1 MIIAV
6 DGPAASGK
14 GTLAR
19 RLAQAYDLAYLDTGS
34 LYRGVAYLVLSRG
47 QDPNDTAAALEAAQA
62 LDPADIPDAEIRKD
76 SIGAAASI
84 VAAMEDV
91 REAIRDLQIAFAHHP
106 PEGKAG
112 AVLDG
117 RDIGTVICPDA
128 DVKIFVDAAPEIRAK
143 RRHLELKERDP
154 HGAPS
159 YEQILA
165 DLQERDRRDQNR
177 ASSPLKPAEDSHLLD
192 TTNFSIESAF
202 QAACEI
208 VDRARHKA

>member
-19 RLAQAYDLAYLDTGS
+19 RLARAYNLAYLDTGS
-34 LYRGVAYLVLSRG
+34 LYRGVAQTVLARG
-47 QDPNDTAAALEAAQA
+47 QDPEDQNAAVQAAQT
-62 LDPADIPDAEIRKD
+62 LDPQHIPENEIRRD
-76 SIGAAASI
+76 DVGAAASI
-84 VAAMEDV
+84 VAAMEPV
-91 REAIRDLQIAFAHHP
+91 RIAIRDLQIQFANNP
-106 PEGKAG
+106 PDGKAG

-117 RDIGTVICPDA
+117 RDIGTVICPHA
-128 DVKIFVDAAPEIRAK
+128 DVKLFVDAAPEIRAK
-143 RRHLELKERDP
+143 RRHLELNERDP
-154 HGAPS
+154 DGAPR

-165 DLQERDRRDQNR
+165 DLTERDRRDR
-177 ASSPLKPAEDSHLLD
+177 TRSSSPLKPAEDSHLLD

-208 VDRARHKA
+208 VDRALEGA

>member
-19 RLAQAYDLAYLDTGS
+19 HLAEAYNLAYLDTGA
-34 LYRGVAYLVLSRG
+34 LYRGVAYLLLSQG
-47 QDPNDTAAALEAAQA
+47 KDPHDRAAAVAAAQA
-62 LDPADIPDAEIRKD
+62 LNPADVPDEQIRKD
-76 SIGAAASI
+76 TVGAAASI
-84 VAAMEDV
+84 VAAMDEV
-91 REAIRDLQIAFAHHP
+91 RVAIRDLQIEFAHHP
-106 PEGKAG
+106 PSGKAG

-128 DVKIFVDAAPEIRAK
+128 DVKLFVDAAPEIRAK

-154 HGAPS
+154 GNAPS

-165 DLQERDRRDQNR
+165 DLQERDRRDQTR
-177 ASSPLKPAEDSHLLD
+177 DSSPLKPAEDSYLLD

-208 VDRARHKA
+208 VDRAFSKA

>member
-19 RLAQAYDLAYLDTGS
+19 RLAKAYDLAYLDTGS
-34 LYRGVAYLVLSRG
+34 LYRGVAYLVLRSG
-47 QDPNDTAAALEAAQA
+47 QDPNDKTAALEAASK
-62 LDPADIPDAEIRKD
+62 LDPGKIPDADIRRD
-76 SIGAAASI
+76 EIGAAASI
-84 VAAMEDV
+84 VAAMEEV
-91 REAIRDLQIAFAHHP
+91 REAIRDLQIQFAHHP

-143 RRHLELKERDP
+143 RRYLELQERDP
-154 HGAPS
+154 DKAPS

-165 DLQERDRRDQNR
+165 DLQERDRRDQSR
-177 ASSPLKPAEDSHLLD
+177 ASSPLKPAEDSYLLD

-208 VDRARHKA
+208 VDQARHKA

>member
-19 RLAQAYDLAYLDTGS
+19 RLAETYNLAYLDTGS
-34 LYRGVAYLVLSRG
+34 LYRGVAYLVVSRG
-47 QDPNDTAAALEAAQA
+47 QDPSDQAAALAAARA
-62 LDPADIPDAEIRKD
+62 LDPASIPEREIRKD
-76 SIGAAASI
+76 EIGAAASI
-84 VAAMEDV
+84 VAAMEKV
-91 REAIRDLQIAFAHHP
+91 RGAIRDLQIEFAHHP
-106 PEGKAG
+106 PDGKDG

-143 RRHLELKERDP
+143 RRHLELQDRDP
-154 HGAPS
+154 ESAPG
-159 YEQILA
+159 YDQILA
-165 DLQERDRRDQNR
+165 DLKERDQRDQSR

-208 VDRARHKA
+208 VERARKKA